1 MPEAQDANLTPQP
14 KPTFDLAPEPPPPP
28 PGSTPVTPVTPATPP
43 TPKPAITAPGLT
55 EGFDED
61 ADFESDPEVERALG
75 KRPETPR
82 GAESAPPEEA
92 FIQPGLGEPQVIAL
106 IGAGVLLS
114 AVIAA
119 AIRAP
124 SLWWVHGMLA
134 AYAGLLH
141 AGTGVGALAIGA
153 RLAEKPLGRWDLGA
167 ARMLMAVALFQLV
180 FHIPIP
186 AQIWLGPVAAAGVYA
201 AATMTL
207 FRLPV
212 QQWFTV
218 AASHLGIWMLI
229 EGLVWLNTLL
239 VPIAARPA
247 GVAAP

>member
-1 MPEAQDANLTPQP
+1 MPDPQDPNLTNQP
-14 KPTFDLAPEPPPPP
+14 KPTFELAPEPPAPPP
-28 PGSTPVTPVTPATPP
+28 PPPA
-43 TPKPAITAPGLT
+43 PKPTISAPGLT

-61 ADFESDPEVERALG
+61 ADFETDPEVERALG
-75 KRPETPR
+75 KRPDAAR
-82 GAESAPPEEA
+82 GAEAPPAVEP
-92 FIQPGLGEPQVIAL
+92 FIRVGLGDPQVIAL

-119 AIRAP
+119 AITAP

-153 RLAEKPLGRWDLGA
+153 RLAEKPLGPWELGA
-167 ARMLMAVALFQLV
+167 ARMLLAVALFQLV
-180 FHIPIP
+180 FHIPLP
-186 AQIWLGPVAAAGVYA
+186 AQIWLGPVVAAAVYA
-201 AATMTL
+201 GATMTL

-218 AASHLGIWMLI
+218 AASHLGIWMVI

-239 VPIAARPA
+239 VPIVARSP
-247 GVAAP
+247 GVAGP

>member
-1 MPEAQDANLTPQP
+1 MPDPRDPAGGEPD
-14 KPTFDLAPEPPPPP
+14 KPTFELAPELPAPPPP
-28 PGSTPVTPVTPATPP
+28 AI
-43 TPKPAITAPGLT
+43 PKPAIAAPGLT

-75 KRPETPR
+75 KRPPAETPR
-82 GAESAPPEEA
+82 GAESAPPVDP
-92 FIQPGLGEPQVIAL
+92 FIRPGLGEAKIIAL
-106 IGAGVLLS
+106 VGAGVLLS

-119 AIRAP
+119 AITAP
-124 SLWWVHGMLA
+124 SLWWIHGMLA

-153 RLAEKPLGRWDLGA
+153 RLSEKPLGPWELGA
-167 ARMLMAVALFQLV
+167 ARMLLAVALFLLV
-180 FHIPIP
+180 FHIPLP
-186 AQIWLGPVAAAGVYA
+186 AQVWLGPAVAAAVYS

-207 FRLPV
+207 FRLPI
-212 QQWFTV
+212 QEWFTV

-239 VPIAARPA
+239 VPIAKATP